1 MRIPTARPARIAL
14 GLAGGTV
21 VVLVVAQLVLPGVA
35 ARIARDQIGKYG
47 TVRSVSLRAFPA
59 IELLWGRADSARVEA
74 GNLRMSVSQF
84 DGLLPRL
91 KGVQRVD
98 MTAESLQMGPLR
110 TGRVTITKR
119 GEELSVRGNLTQADL
134 QSALPAGVSAQLVE
148 SVGGGVEVRVSG
160 SLFGVGA
167 SLLALLSA
175 QEGKLVAM
183 PQGFPFAGL
192 ARITIFSDPHLAVQ
206 AIGLSSQPSPGGD
219 AGYLLTLRARL
230 L

>member
-1 MRIPTARPARIAL
+1 MRGQLTRPTSER
-14 GLAGGTV
+14 
-21 VVLVVAQLVLPGVA
+21 A
-35 ARIARDQIGKYG
+35 AR
-47 TVRSVSLRAFPA
+47 
-59 IELLWGRADSARVEA
+59 
-74 GNLRMSVSQF
+74 
-84 DGLLPRL
+84 
-91 KGVQRVD
+91 
-98 MTAESLQMGPLR
+98 
-110 TGRVTITKR
+110 R
-119 GEELSVRGNLTQADL
+119 GF
-134 QSALPAGVSAQLVE
+134 AQLVE
-148 SVGGGVEVRVSG
+148 SAGGVSRCASAEA
-160 SLFGVGA
+160 FGVGA